1 VNKERQRR
9 IVVAVMLGTI
19 ALLSGCG
26 SSSSTGAATKTYKLA
41 FIPGVKGDPFYVS
54 MQCGIQTEAKKLG
67 ATVSTQG
74 PTHFAAPEQIPI
86 VQSVIASKPDAII
99 IAATDS
105 TALITPLKQAAAA
118 GIKIV
123 LVDTTVTDP
132 SMAVSQIATDNTKG
146 GQVAAEGLLKLIG
159 NKGSVMVVSVKP
171 GISTTDQ
178 RAQGFQKGITSQAGV
193 TFLGI
198 QYDND
203 DPIKAASI
211 VTSTLSAHPDLAGI
225 FAANVFSAQG
235 AATGAQQA
243 GKPVKIVGFDAGPEQ
258 VQQLNQG
265 LVQAL
270 VAQQPYQIGVDG
282 VDQAVNAL
290 TGKSVTAQITTGATV
305 ITKDNISL
313 PEGKDALYKSSC

>member
-1 VNKERQRR
+1 MA
-9 IVVAVMLGTI
+9 IMLGTI
-19 ALLSGCG
+19 VLLSGCG
-26 SSSSTGAATKTYKLA
+26 GSTGAGSSTGTGSKTSKLA
-41 FIPGVKGDPFYVS
+41 FIPGVKGDPFYVT
-54 MQCGIQTEAKKLG
+54 MQCGIEAEAKKLG
-67 ATVSTQG
+67 ATVTTQG
-74 PTHFAAPEQIPI
+74 PSHFAAPEQIPI
-86 VQSVIASKPDAII
+86 LQSVIASKPNVII
-99 IAATDS
+99 IAPTDS
-105 TALITPLKQAAAA
+105 TALVAPLKQAAAA
-118 GIKIV
+118 GIKVV
-123 LVDTTVTDP
+123 LVDTTLIDP

-146 GQVAAEGLLKLIG
+146 GQTAAQGLLTLIA

-178 RAQGFQKGITSQAGV
+178 RAQGFQQGISSQAGV
-193 TFLGI
+193 TSLGV

-203 DPIKAASI
+203 DPNKAASI
-211 VTSTLSAHPDLAGI
+211 VTSTLAAHPELAGI

-282 VDQAVNAL
+282 VDQAVNSL
-290 TGKSVTAQITTGATV
+290 TGKSVTAKITTGATV
-305 ITKDNISL
+305 VTKDNINL
-313 PEGKDALYKSSC
+313 AEGKDALYKSSC